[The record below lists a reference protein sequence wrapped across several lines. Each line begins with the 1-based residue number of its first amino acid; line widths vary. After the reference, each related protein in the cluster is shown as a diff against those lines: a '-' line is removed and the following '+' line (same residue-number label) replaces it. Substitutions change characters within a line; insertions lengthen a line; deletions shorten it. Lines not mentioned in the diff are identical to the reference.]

1 MSEQLKPCPFCGES
15 LIKKHAHYKATDNS
29 FVDFDYFEHPY
40 NGCFLEERCC
50 EMYAIQ
56 ESEISLWDRRAC
68 SAKSKPS
75 FFPFSFRRTLEKEFE
90 KWAKENGV
98 LSCLNSFVSWLNCN
112 GLLNVDNAVDFVKAS
127 DLLDD

>member
-1 MSEQLKPCPFCGES
+1 MSEQLKPCPFYGES

-29 FVDFDYFEHPY
+29 FVDLDYFEHPY
-40 NGCFLEERCC
+40 NGCILEERFC
-50 EMYAIQ
+50 EMGAVQ
-56 ESEISLWDRRAC
+56 ESEISLWNRRAC
-68 SAKSKPS
+68 RVESKPS

-98 LSCLNSFVSWLNCN
+98 LSCLNSFVSWLKWN

-127 DLLDD
+127 DSLDD